1 MLNITILG
9 RRSSVQ
15 GQRSFS
21 KLNQVHRA
29 SDKELHADEMIEVLT
44 L

>member
-15 GQRSFS
+15 GQSSFS

-29 SDKELHADEMIEVLT
+29 SDKEPHAYEMIVKF
-44 L
+44 